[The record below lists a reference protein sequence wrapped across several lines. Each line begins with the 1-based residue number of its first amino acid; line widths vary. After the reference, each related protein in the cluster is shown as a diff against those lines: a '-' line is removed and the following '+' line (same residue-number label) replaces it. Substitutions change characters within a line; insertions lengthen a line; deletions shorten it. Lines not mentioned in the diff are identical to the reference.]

1 MRAVRLWSSRHART
15 MEVLYTMF
23 EGVAR
28 ICAPVVKKV
37 PSRYIETPIKLI
49 EKPLKELM
57 FDCRMCGQCIL
68 SSTGMACPMNCP
80 KNLRNGPCG
89 GVREGGGC
97 EVYPDM
103 RCVWLEAWDGAARMH
118 RRSET
123 IHDLMA
129 PAPAQKKD
137 HSTFLPLLKGE
148 KPYRTWDVM
157 TEGTLPPKP
166 ARGQGPAV
174 SDLQRILRTGVFT
187 VTCEFNPPNTFDPEL
202 IASHAAVLEKVCD
215 AVNVTD
221 SAGAKVHISSI
232 ATCAILAGRGHEP
245 VMQMTCRDRNRI
257 AVQADILGA
266 SALGLRNVLCMT
278 GDDVGGGDHPDSK
291 PVFELD
297 ASSLLATIRHM
308 RDHGK
313 FISGKELDG
322 KPPLFLGATANPTA
336 QRTDIEIARLTKK
349 VEAGAQFIQSQFV
362 YDLERFDR
370 FMVAYR
376 AAGLHERCYLLIGV
390 GPLNSAKSANWMRRN
405 IAGMVIPDA
414 VIARIEAAADQK
426 AEGLQIC
433 VETIDHLR
441 GFDGVSGVH
450 VMAIGRAQAIVDIV
464 DAATIGPKYRT

>member
-28 ICAPVVKKV
+28 VCAPVLKHV
-37 PSRYIETPIKLI
+37 PSKYLETPVRLI
-49 EKPLKELM
+49 EKPIKEAM

-103 RCVWLEAWDGAARMH
+103 RCVWLEAWDGAAQMNRQTD
-118 RRSET
+118 T
-123 IHDLMA
+123 IRDLLA
-129 PAPAQKKD
+129 PAPTHKKD
-137 HSTFLPLLKGE
+137 HSTFLPLLRGE

-157 TEGTLPPKP
+157 TEGSLPPRP
-166 ARGQGPAV
+166 AHGEGPTA
-174 SDLQRILRTGVFT
+174 SNLQRILRSGAFT
-187 VTCEFNPPNTFDPEL
+187 VTCEFNPPNTFEPDQ
-202 IASHAAVLEKVCD
+202 IAEHASVLAGTCD

-232 ATCAILAGRGHEP
+232 ATCSVLANNGHEP
-245 VMQMTCRDRNRI
+245 VVQMTCRDRNRI

-266 SALGLRNVLCMT
+266 AALGLRNVLCMT
-278 GDDVGGGDHPDSK
+278 GDDVGAGDHPDTK

-297 ASSLLATIRHM
+297 ASTLLATIRHM
-308 RDHGK
+308 RDEGK

-336 QRTDIEIARLTKK
+336 AHLNVEIARLAKK
-349 VEAGAQFIQSQFV
+349 IQAGAQFVQTQFV

-370 FMVAYR
+370 FMDAFH

-390 GPLNSAKSANWMRRN
+390 GPLRSAKSANWMRRN
-405 IAGMVIPDA
+405 IAGTVIPDTI
-414 VIARIEAAADQK
+414 IARLEAAEDEK
-426 AEGLQIC
+426 AEGLKIC
-433 VETIDHLR
+433 HETIEHLR
-441 GFDGVSGVH
+441 GVEGVSGVH

-464 DAATIGPKYRT
+464 EAARIGPRYRT